1 MKRMWLE
8 IMTCLAAALLL
19 AACGKKAEPKSLV
32 LGTDAKFPP
41 FETLG
46 GASGNDVIGF
56 DVEIAKAVAAQ
67 AGRTLRIERMDFDQ
81 LLPALAAGKVDLV
94 LAAMSIT
101 DARRQQADFS
111 VPYYK
116 ATQVVLILAGGPV
129 PESKD
134 ELKGL
139 RIAAQAGSTGAAAAA
154 ELTSTEN
161 IRLVGAPKDAVVLL
175 LNSQVDAVI
184 IDEQPALHLVEMDPL
199 LMLIRPAF
207 DEEFYGAAVA
217 KGNTNLLETVN
228 QTLAAMS
235 ADGRYDQLVNDW
247 LVQAPE
253 PRE

>member
-1 MKRMWLE
+1 M
-8 IMTCLAAALLL
+8 
-19 AACGKKAEPKSLV
+19 
-32 LGTDAKFPP
+32 
-41 FETLG
+41 
-46 GASGNDVIGF
+46 
-56 DVEIAKAVAAQ
+56 
-67 AGRTLRIERMDFDQ
+67 
-81 LLPALAAGKVDLV
+81 
-94 LAAMSIT
+94 
-101 DARRQQADFS
+101 
-111 VPYYK
+111 PYYK

-207 DEEFYGAAVA
+207 EEEFYGAAVA

-253 PRE
+253 PQE